1 MVLLDLALK
10 PRQVKSFECE
20 LYSLDNQEKQIK
32 YKYEPVVNIR
42 NIRHCCK
49 LKKPTEKKS
58 LQKTEEEEKIRFGE
72 DCFSKYRTSPSTST
86 LNSSSYN
93 NFNAYHQ
100 ISEYNGQQSCSKDSF
115 ILKENSKA
123 TVKFEF
129 KNFTEYIEEGDIII
143 VNEPYMR
150 AFGIITKCEQ
160 T

>member
-1 MVLLDLALK
+1 MVLLDLAVK
-10 PRQVKSFECE
+10 PRQVKTFECE
-20 LYSLDNQEKQIK
+20 LYSLDSQEKQIK

-49 LKKPTEKKS
+49 IKKPFEKKS
-58 LQKTEEEEKIRFGE
+58 QQNTEEEEKIRFGE
-72 DCFSKYRTSPSTST
+72 DCMSKFRTSPSAST

-93 NFNAYHQ
+93 NLNAHYQ
-100 ISEYNGQQSCSKDSF
+100 ISEYNGQPSCSKDSF
-115 ILKENSKA
+115 MLKENNKV

-129 KNFTEYIEEGDIII
+129 KNFTEYIEEGDVVI

-150 AFGIITKCEQ
+150 AYGIITKCEQ